1 MDSEELRSLM
11 ESRNNNNNNS
21 IKRRRSFY
29 EEEEEEGDDEEEKI
43 NKFYSLIKSIREAR
57 NDLINMKKKA
67 SSSSTSSSDNKEK
80 IMKKPATVWNPSF
93 QIEDFMEEDHHHRR
107 PRILHHNRLT
117 IKTPLDFMPTAA
129 PSSSSTTN
137 LDASNYRELQKKEMI
152 ITKDHQGLDLT
163 LSL

>member
-11 ESRNNNNNNS
+11 ESRNNNN
-21 IKRRRSFY
+21 KRKRSFY
-29 EEEEEEGDDEEEKI
+29 EEEEEGDDEEEKI

-67 SSSSTSSSDNKEK
+67 SSSSSTSSSDNKEK
-80 IMKKPATVWNPSF
+80 IMKKPVTVWNPSF
-93 QIEDFMEEDHHHRR
+93 QIEDFMEEDHYHRR
-107 PRILHHNRLT
+107 SRLLHHNRLT
-117 IKTPLDFMPTAA
+117 IKTPLDFMPTTV

-137 LDASNYRELQKKEMI
+137 LDASSYRELQKKEMI